1 MAGEALVE
9 SGREETMTNG
19 DDSSSSSSSTAMK
32 RKHEN
37 ESLSIAA
44 APAPTGTQQQDILEV
59 LKRFAHPPADS
70 SVMILIASI

>member
-9 SGREETMTNG
+9 SGREETITNG
-19 DDSSSSSSSTAMK
+19 DDSSSSTAMK

-44 APAPTGTQQQDILEV
+44 APAPTSIQQQDILEV
-59 LKRFAHPPADS
+59 LKRFAHPPADPF
-70 SVMILIASI
+70 VILIASI